1 MQKDQSITEVAT
13 EVLAR
18 QAGTRARR
26 TGESLEVAL
35 RAVLQTEAGRRLGQL
50 RDGDHRDERAD
61 EWQSNL
67 PQERAEERRLAR
79 LREERRRL
87 REEERI
93 RAREA
98 AWESFMRQERREVE
112 LRKEGQLAGLLS
124 EALAGEP
131 PAALRRLARED
142 QRQAE
147 EGLVALTS
155 NGKMYYKLVEEL
167 TEADMAARIAA
178 ARLREAWLKERR
190 DGWLDYGGGSQ
201 GEGRL

>member
-1 MQKDQSITEVAT
+1 MQKNQSVSEMAT

-18 QAGTRARR
+18 QAGARAKR
-26 TGESLEVAL
+26 TGETLEAAL
-35 RAVLQTEAGRRLGQL
+35 RAVLQTEAGRRLVQL
-50 RDGDHRDERAD
+50 RDGVHRDERA
-61 EWQSNL
+61 EQWQSSL
-67 PQERAEERRLAR
+67 ARERAEERKLAR

-87 REEERI
+87 QEEERI
-93 RAREA
+93 RARKA
-98 AWESFMRQERREVE
+98 AWESFMRKEWRELE
-112 LRKEGQLAGLLS
+112 LRKDGQLAELLG
-124 EALAGEP
+124 EALAGES

-167 TEADMAARIAA
+167 TEADMGARIAA
-178 ARLREAWLKERR
+178 DRLREAWLKERR

-201 GEGRL
+201 GEGGL